1 MEEHMFYGGKNIL
14 ITGGLG
20 FLGSNLAIR
29 LVGLGASV
37 TLYDGLIGDLG
48 ANFFNIEPIRD
59 NVNVVIANMADRSAM
74 DHHARDQ
81 DIIFNI
87 GMHSCHLDSMKDPVF
102 DIQTNVVPQIN
113 FLESLRYHNPEARV
127 IYVGTRAQYGR
138 VEKPPI
144 TETAPLNPMDIYS
157 VSKQAVEWYHLLYAK
172 ICGLRPTSLRLGNT
186 YGPRHQMRH
195 AKYGVQNYLMR
206 LALDNQQI
214 QVFGDGG
221 QKREL
226 MYVDDVIEC
235 LLLLGEKQQC
245 VGEVYAIGTNERVT
259 FVELVKRIIE
269 ACGSGSFAHVPWPED
284 RKIIEVGD
292 VVTDYGKLT
301 AHTGWAPATPLSEGL
316 SLTADYYR
324 QHNEH
329 YW

>member
-102 DIQTNVVPQIN
+102 DIQTNLVP
-113 FLESLRYHNPEARV
+113 
-127 IYVGTRAQYGR
+127 
-138 VEKPPI
+138 
-144 TETAPLNPMDIYS
+144 
-157 VSKQAVEWYHLLYAK
+157 
-172 ICGLRPTSLRLGNT
+172 
-186 YGPRHQMRH
+186 
-195 AKYGVQNYLMR
+195 
-206 LALDNQQI
+206 
-214 QVFGDGG
+214 
-221 QKREL
+221 
-226 MYVDDVIEC
+226 
-235 LLLLGEKQQC
+235 
-245 VGEVYAIGTNERVT
+245 
-259 FVELVKRIIE
+259 
-269 ACGSGSFAHVPWPED
+269 
-284 RKIIEVGD
+284 
-292 VVTDYGKLT
+292 
-301 AHTGWAPATPLSEGL
+301 
-316 SLTADYYR
+316 
-324 QHNEH
+324 
-329 YW
+329 